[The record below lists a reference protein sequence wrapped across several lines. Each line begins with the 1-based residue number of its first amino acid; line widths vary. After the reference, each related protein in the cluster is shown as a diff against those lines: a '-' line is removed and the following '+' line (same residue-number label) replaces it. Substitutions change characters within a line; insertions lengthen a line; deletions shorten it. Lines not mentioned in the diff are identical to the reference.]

1 MKVLKQ
7 ILDFYINSSIHVA
20 LAVYA
25 LSWITL
31 KRFDILY
38 DENVLYFIFYASI
51 TGYNF
56 VKYFGLAKFHH
67 RRLASW
73 LKVIQVFSFICFLL
87 MCYYAYNLH
96 SNTLYYIFA
105 LGVITFFYAIP
116 FLPRKLFLD
125 SKHNLRSIGGL
136 KVYIIAL
143 VWAIVTVALPLVNNN
158 HDINFDAIITIIQR
172 YLFVIVLILPF
183 DIRDLQYDNLKLS
196 TIPQSIGVKN
206 TKFIGVSLLL
216 VFFFL
221 EFLKDE
227 FATNQI
233 ISLLIIVFVTALFVI
248 FSSEERGKY
257 YSVFWVEGIP
267 IFWLALVVLIR

>member
-158 HDINFDAIITIIQR
+158 HAI
-172 YLFVIVLILPF
+172 
-183 DIRDLQYDNLKLS
+183 
-196 TIPQSIGVKN
+196 
-206 TKFIGVSLLL
+206 
-216 VFFFL
+216 
-221 EFLKDE
+221 
-227 FATNQI
+227 
-233 ISLLIIVFVTALFVI
+233 
-248 FSSEERGKY
+248 
-257 YSVFWVEGIP
+257 
-267 IFWLALVVLIR
+267 